1 MTFFLIG
8 QFIALISILS
18 DIDKAIP
25 PCFFI
30 FISMVYI
37 FSIFLLLT
45 YIYLYIQGV
54 FLVGII

>member
-1 MTFFLIG
+1 MIFLLTG

-25 PCFFI
+25 PCLFI
-30 FISMVYI
+30 FISIVYI